1 MELRKSKVVGAT
13 PNGTWESQYGLFYK
27 FEIAMENGDVGEY
40 SSKYQDQ
47 TKFKVGEETDYEK
60 HTINRNG
67 KQYIR
72 IKPVSNFEGG
82 GQSFQ
87 GGSSPRGV
95 SNPDREVT
103 IIRQT
108 ALKICGELVVA
119 GTISMDEMTAVADQ
133 LVDFV
138 QTGEVKAIQRTPT
151 ESPF

>member
-1 MELRKSKVVGAT
+1 M
-13 PNGTWESQYGLFYK
+13 
-27 FEIAMENGDVGEY
+27 
-40 SSKYQDQ
+40 
-47 TKFKVGEETDYEK
+47 ETDYEK
-60 HTINRNG
+60 HTSDRNG
-67 KQYIR
+67 KEYIR
-72 IKPVSNFEGG
+72 IKPVSSFEGG

-95 SNPDREVT
+95 SNPDREMS

-108 ALKICGELVVA
+108 ALKVCGELVVG